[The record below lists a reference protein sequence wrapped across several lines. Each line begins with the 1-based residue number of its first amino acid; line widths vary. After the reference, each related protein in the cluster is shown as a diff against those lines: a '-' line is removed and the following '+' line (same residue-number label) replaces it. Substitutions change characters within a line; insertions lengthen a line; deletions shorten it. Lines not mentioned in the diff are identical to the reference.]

1 MRQLSNSD
9 HASIVRILR
18 WAAVQGGCSTLDA
31 NKRRMAIKLLK
42 KMQYEKDRKEKP

>member
-1 MRQLSNSD
+1 MKQLSNND

-31 NKRRMAIKLLK
+31 NKRRMASKLLK
-42 KMQYEKDRKEKP
+42 KMQHEENYKKKP

>member
-1 MRQLSNSD
+1 MSNSD

-31 NKRRMAIKLLK
+31 NKRRMASKLLK
-42 KMQYEKDRKEKP
+42 KMQHEENYKKKP